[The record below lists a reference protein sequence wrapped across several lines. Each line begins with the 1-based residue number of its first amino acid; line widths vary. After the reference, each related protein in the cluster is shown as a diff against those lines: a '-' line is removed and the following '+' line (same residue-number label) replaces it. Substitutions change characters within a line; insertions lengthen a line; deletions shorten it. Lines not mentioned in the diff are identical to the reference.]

1 MIGVLCKIKCNCV
14 LWYIMVWCSDYT
26 IIWYGVFLYSM
37 VWLQKYMTDVLQY
50 YMQLYSIV
58 CVGMVRYT
66 VVLYDLQKYMIWF
79 ILVWYVIVSIVHYGV
94 SCCMLQ
100 CTIVYY
106 KLHYCF
112 VFYSTLQVGDTP
124 EYLLWCTLVLYVITI
139 EVYDMVYYSIICG
152 FVL

>member
-1 MIGVLCKIKCNCV
+1 
-14 LWYIMVWCSDYT
+14 
-26 IIWYGVFLYSM
+26 
-37 VWLQKYMTDVLQY
+37 
-50 YMQLYSIV
+50 
-58 CVGMVRYT
+58 
-66 VVLYDLQKYMIWF
+66 
-79 ILVWYVIVSIVHYGV
+79 
-94 SCCMLQ
+94 MLQ

-112 VFYSTLQVGDTP
+112 VFYSTLQVGDAP